1 MHGTNLLVLLGLVCY
16 LGASF
21 VLWRLLLKEPSPSSV
36 ARRRDPADARP
47 AHLPPRRWPVRLAKA
62 VVTLLGGAASGAATL
77 LVVATVV
84 NAGKA
89 GTLSRWAMLAVWAVG
104 SVVAMLFVGRAPLIR
119 RAVTRTCLMVGM
131 QGVALPL
138 ATLVSFVVAGT
149 RLAGSAGTG
158 GERAMT
164 VLGIRLAGHLP
175 AVWIG
180 LGAFCIGLALVIV
193 GDRARRRVVRRRA
206 GSRRFRSSRAG
217 VLSAR
222 GRPR

>member
-1 MHGTNLLVLLGLVCY
+1 MHGSNLLVLLGLTFY

-21 VLWRLLLKEPSPSSV
+21 VLWQLLLKEPAPSTS
-36 ARRRDPADARP
+36 RDGRP
-47 AHLPPRRWPVRLAKA
+47 RPRRWPIRLAKA
-62 VVTLLGGAASGAATL
+62 VITLLGGGASGAATL

-89 GTLSRWAMLAVWAVG
+89 GTLDRPAMLAVWAVG
-104 SVVAMLFVGRAPLIR
+104 SVVAMLFIGRAPLIR
-119 RAVTRTCLMVGM
+119 RAVTRTCLALGV

-138 ATLVSFVVAGT
+138 ATLVSFVLAGA

-158 GERAMT
+158 GERTVT
-164 VLGIRLAGHLP
+164 VLGVRLAGHLP

-180 LGAFCIGLALVIV
+180 LGGFCIGLALVIL
-193 GDRARRRVVRRRA
+193 GDRARRRVVRRRGA
-206 GSRRFRSSRAG
+206 SRRFRSSRAG
-217 VLSAR
+217 VLSTR

>member
-1 MHGTNLLVLLGLVCY
+1 MQGTNLLVLLGLVFY

-21 VLWRLLLKEPSPSSV
+21 VLWQLLLKEPAPSS
-36 ARRRDPADARP
+36 ARGRDPARPRP
-47 AHLPPRRWPVRLAKA
+47 AHPRPRRWPIRLAKA
-62 VVTLLGGAASGAATL
+62 VVTLLGGAASGAVTL

-89 GTLSRWAMLAVWAVG
+89 GTLSPRAMLAVWAVG
-104 SVVAMLFVGRAPLIR
+104 SVVAMLFIGRAPLIR
-119 RAVTRTCLMVGM
+119 RAVTRTCLALGV

-158 GERAMT
+158 GERAVT
-164 VLGIRLAGHLP
+164 VLGVRLAGHLP

-180 LGAFCIGLALVIV
+180 LGGFCIGLALVIV
-193 GDRARRRVVRRRA
+193 GDRARRRVVRRRGA
-206 GSRRFRSSRAG
+206 TRRFRSSRAG

-222 GRPR
+222 GRHR